1 MNPVVDRQREDG
13 SLSILVVGLAT
24 ALLMVSGLLYD
35 GGQILTARREA
46 FAVADNAAR
55 AGAQAVDVATL
66 RTAGTTRLDPL
77 AASSAVHGYLD
88 RVGHAGTVT
97 VDGDRVEVVV
107 SITVEMHLLSAV
119 GLSTRTVTGTGQAR
133 AVRGITSEG
142 G

>member
-1 MNPVVDRQREDG
+1 MNATCDRQREDG

-55 AGAQAVDVATL
+55 AGAQALDVGAL
-66 RTAGTTRLDPL
+66 RTSGTTRLDPM
-77 AASSAVHGYLD
+77 AATEAVRRYLD
-88 RVGHAGTVT
+88 RVGHTGSVT

-107 SITVEMHLLSAV
+107 AITVDMHLLSAV
-119 GLSTRTVTGTGQAR
+119 GLSTRNVTGTGQAR
-133 AVRGITSEG
+133 AVRGITGPG

>member
-1 MNPVVDRQREDG
+1 MNPIADRPREDG

-35 GGQILTARREA
+35 GSQILTARREA

-55 AGAQAVDVATL
+55 AGAQALDVGTL
-66 RTAGTTRLDPL
+66 RTSGTTRLDPI
-77 AASSAVHGYLD
+77 AASQAVRSYLN
-88 RVGHAGTVT
+88 RVGHAGTVL

-107 SITVEMHLLSAV
+107 SITVDMHLLSAV
-119 GLSTRTVTGTGQAR
+119 GLPSRTVTGTGQAR
-133 AVRGITSEG
+133 AVRGITGEG

>member
-1 MNPVVDRQREDG
+1 MNASIDPRCQDG
-13 SLSILVVGLAT
+13 SLSILVVRLAT
-24 ALLMVSGLLYD
+24 ALLMVAGLLYD

-55 AGAQAVDVATL
+55 AGAQALDVSTL
-66 RTAGTTRLDPL
+66 RSSGTTRLDPV
-77 AASSAVHGYLD
+77 AASQAVRSYLD

-107 SITVEMHLLSAV
+107 PITVDMHLLSAV

-133 AVRGITSEG
+133 SVRGITGPG